1 MSTKKQYFRDVKPG
15 EVSIEGRQSNGVT
28 ADNKGN
34 VFIYSGLKDTELD
47 FLSETQNKDNI
58 PLYYGN
64 SYVAITKSQT
74 HSTLALGNNNYETLI
89 DKTDANKIVTTDNN
103 TKFPKV
109 KAILIG
115 DSQTPYVDK
124 NSTQSSRLT
133 DKGGKSSLWEGGK
146 GVSWLIEALTEYS
159 GDPEVTHVVTVIG
172 TNGGFGKFAKDDIPK
187 LFSLIKTKFPKAVVL
202 TVQGSWGWGGLKNI
216 TEKEVR
222 DYYKQYEKQGAI
234 LVEPPIGAIEPHGD
248 KPVYKLIGKQIDEI
262 ISKNVVPTVT
272 ATPTPQVATPPQQEE
287 KLPTAAPP
295 PDDEQI
301 DEFVFLEDQEF
312 ELAPTQLTDQ
322 IARHV
327 DDYTQE
333 YIDALNDPN
342 DVKRAPAK
350 KTELPPITTSDKTE
364 FTLVYLGHNQ
374 GPAGVKAVLYYS
386 FVEPSQ
392 KVPTKNKF
400 TSANI
405 NGNMYGFRLN
415 GTKYVTTTYAKWST
429 NVGDDFNKTFGK
441 DIETSYTPGNF
452 FTYWASYK
460 IPQKIA
466 QGKKN
471 IPKDLYDLFSNLSG
485 EYDVPLDY
493 IIATA
498 YIESGFKPKAG
509 NSKYKGMF
517 ALSQSEFN
525 KYYPSGDIFNTEQN
539 SRAGVQV
546 LKERVK
552 EAKTLFNQYK
562 SYFK

>member
-74 HSTLALGNNNYETLI
+74 HSTLTLGNNNYETLI
-89 DKTDANKIVTTDNN
+89 DKTDANKIVTADNN
-103 TKFPKV
+103 PKSPKV

-172 TNGGFGKFAKDDIPK
+172 TNGGFGKFVKDNIPK

-202 TVQGSWGWGGLKNI
+202 TVQGSWGWGGLKNV

-295 PDDEQI
+295 PDEEQ
-301 DEFVFLEDQEF
+301 
-312 ELAPTQLTDQ
+312 
-322 IARHV
+322 V
-327 DDYTQE
+327 DDE
-333 YIDALNDPN
+333 PFDG
-342 DVKRAPAK
+342 V
-350 KTELPPITTSDKTE
+350 
-364 FTLVYLGHNQ
+364 LVIL
-374 GPAGVKAVLYYS
+374 L
-386 FVEPSQ
+386 
-392 KVPTKNKF
+392 
-400 TSANI
+400 
-405 NGNMYGFRLN
+405 
-415 GTKYVTTTYAKWST
+415 
-429 NVGDDFNKTFGK
+429 
-441 DIETSYTPGNF
+441 
-452 FTYWASYK
+452 
-460 IPQKIA
+460 
-466 QGKKN
+466 
-471 IPKDLYDLFSNLSG
+471 
-485 EYDVPLDY
+485 
-493 IIATA
+493 
-498 YIESGFKPKAG
+498 
-509 NSKYKGMF
+509 
-517 ALSQSEFN
+517 
-525 KYYPSGDIFNTEQN
+525 
-539 SRAGVQV
+539 
-546 LKERVK
+546 
-552 EAKTLFNQYK
+552 
-562 SYFK
+562 

>member
-74 HSTLALGNNNYETLI
+74 HSTLALGNNNYETLSN
-89 DKTDANKIVTTDNN
+89 KTDANKIITTDNN
-103 TKFPKV
+103 PKLPKV

-172 TNGGFGKFAKDDIPK
+172 TNGGFGKFVKDNIPK

-202 TVQGSWGWGGLKNI
+202 TVQGSWGWGGLKDI

-272 ATPTPQVATPPQQEE
+272 TTPTPQVATPPQQEE
-287 KLPTAAPP
+287 KLPPAAPP
-295 PDDEQI
+295 PDEEQI
-301 DEFVFLEDQEF
+301 DEFVFLEDQEL
-312 ELAPTQLTDQ
+312 ELASTQVTDQ
-322 IARHV
+322 VARHV
-327 DDYTQE
+327 FNYTKE
-333 YIDALNDPN
+333 YVDALNDPN
-342 DVKRAPAK
+342 DVKRAPSK
-350 KTELPPITTSDKTE
+350 KTDLPPVTASDQTE

-374 GPAGVKAVLYYS
+374 GPGGLEAILYYS
-386 FVEPSQ
+386 FTQPSQ
-392 KVPTKNKF
+392 KVPKNNGF
-400 TSANI
+400 TTENV

-415 GTKYVTTTYAKWST
+415 GTKYVTATYSKWST
-429 NVGDDFNKTFGK
+429 NVSDDFIKTFGNNV
-441 DIETSYTPGNF
+441 ETSFTPGNF
-452 FTYWASYK
+452 FTYWASFK
-460 IPQKIA
+460 IAQKIA
-466 QGKKN
+466 QAKKS
-471 IPKDLYDLFSNLSG
+471 IPKDLYALFSNLSG
-485 EYDVPLDY
+485 EYGVPLDY
-493 IIATA
+493 IITTA
-498 YIESGFKPKAG
+498 YIESSFKPNTG
-509 NSKYKGMF
+509 NPGYKGMF
-517 ALSQSEFN
+517 ALSQSEFK
-525 KYYPSGDIFNTEQN
+525 KYYPSGDIFNIEQN
-539 SRAGVQV
+539 SRVGVQV
-546 LKERVK
+546 LKEKLKAARK
-552 EAKTLFNQYK
+552 LLNQYK